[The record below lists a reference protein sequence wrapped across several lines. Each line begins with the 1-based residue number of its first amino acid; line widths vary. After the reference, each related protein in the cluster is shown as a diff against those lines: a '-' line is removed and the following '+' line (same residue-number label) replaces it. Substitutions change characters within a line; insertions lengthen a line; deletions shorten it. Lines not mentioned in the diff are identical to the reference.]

1 MSDARP
7 SVVVFTTVFPHP
19 GQPGAGLFVRERV
32 FRIGRQLP
40 LTVVA
45 PVPWF
50 PLQYLVR
57 RWRAHFRPSAPR
69 VETQSGFEVLHP
81 RFFSVPALFKWL
93 DGWSLAICAL
103 PAMRRLKRENRLDLI
118 DSHFAYPDG
127 YAATLLGR
135 WLGVPVTVTLRGT
148 EVPISRTRIRR
159 RMMIAGLKR
168 AARVISVADA
178 LGRHVAALG
187 VDAAK
192 ILVVGNGVDTDK
204 FRALPRSEARRDLSI
219 APDAQV
225 LISVGGLGE
234 RKGMHR
240 VIECLPALRRHH
252 PRIQYLIV
260 GGASPEGDW
269 GEKLRR
275 QVDDLGLTDVVR
287 FLGQVPPERLKV
299 PLSASDVFVLATRN
313 EGWANV
319 FLEAMACGLPV
330 VTTLVGGNA
339 EVVNLPE
346 LGILVPYGDRKSLHD
361 ALCEALTRGWDTD
374 RIVGYARNNSWDTRI
389 PALIEEFCR
398 IHRQRLTAKRR
409 RAVGDLKA

>member
-1 MSDARP
+1 
-7 SVVVFTTVFPHP
+7 
-19 GQPGAGLFVRERV
+19 
-32 FRIGRQLP
+32 
-40 LTVVA
+40 
-45 PVPWF
+45 
-50 PLQYLVR
+50 
-57 RWRAHFRPSAPR
+57 
-69 VETQSGFEVLHP
+69 
-81 RFFSVPALFKWL
+81 
-93 DGWSLAICAL
+93 
-103 PAMRRLKRENRLDLI
+103 
-118 DSHFAYPDG
+118 
-127 YAATLLGR
+127 
-135 WLGVPVTVTLRGT
+135 
-148 EVPISRTRIRR
+148 
-159 RMMIAGLKR
+159 
-168 AARVISVADA
+168 
-178 LGRHVAALG
+178 
-187 VDAAK
+187 
-192 ILVVGNGVDTDK
+192 
-204 FRALPRSEARRDLSI
+204 
-219 APDAQV
+219 
-225 LISVGGLGE
+225 
-234 RKGMHR
+234 MHR